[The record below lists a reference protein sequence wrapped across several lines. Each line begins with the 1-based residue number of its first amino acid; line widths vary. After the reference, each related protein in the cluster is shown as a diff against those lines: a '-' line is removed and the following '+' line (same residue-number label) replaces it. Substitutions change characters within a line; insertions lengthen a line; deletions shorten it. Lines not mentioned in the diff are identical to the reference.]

1 MKRKTFWILVI
12 SCLLVVGPLIPYRT
26 VLVPKWRVQ
35 LVNEQGVPY
44 AGEMVDQ
51 HCEHYTYDVDPCL
64 LAMDDIRRYTDDNG
78 YVEYSEK
85 SFSLSLLSR
94 VVRAGKSY
102 FLLIAHGSV
111 GPVVYLQTEKAGYP
125 GLKYEPGSGA
135 PPERWVIP
143 SEK

>member
-1 MKRKTFWILVI
+1 MRKKAYIAIVIFLLALGATLV
-12 SCLLVVGPLIPYRT
+12 PYRT

-35 LVNEQGVPY
+35 LVNKQGVPY

-51 HCEHYTYDVDPCL
+51 ICEHYTYDVNPCL
-64 LAMDDIRRYTDDNG
+64 LAADDIRRYTDENG

-85 SFSLSLLSR
+85 SFSLSLMSR
-94 VVRAGKSY
+94 IVRACKSY

-111 GPVVYLQTEKAGYP
+111 GPVVYLQTEKAGYRS
-125 GLKYEPGSGA
+125 LKYEPGRGA

>member
-35 LVNEQGVPY
+35 LVNKQGVPY
-44 AGEMVDQ
+44 AGKMVDQ
-51 HCEHYTYDVDPCL
+51 TCNHYTYDVDPCL
-64 LAMDDIRRYTDDNG
+64 LAADDIRRYTDENG
-78 YVEYSEK
+78 YVEFSEK

-94 VVRAGKSY
+94 IVRACKSY

-111 GPVVYLQTEKAGYP
+111 GPDVHLYSGNPRYKE
-125 GLKYEPGSGA
+125 LKYTPGSGA
-135 PPERWVIP
+135 PPEVYVLEP
-143 SEK
+143 YD